1 MEIGKLKARWN
12 ITLNLSKWHCQKNR
26 TTGVDK
32 GVEKIADGIFHWH
45 NHFAKQYGVSS
56 KYQTA
61 LCDPAILLLGVERK
75 ENVNLI
81 EIVPTPFTF
90 WCYSQ

>member
-1 MEIGKLKARWN
+1 MDLKPVQMAV
-12 ITLNLSKWHCQKNR
+12 SEKQR

-32 GVEKIADGIFHWH
+32 GVEKIADGIVNWH
-45 NHFAKQYGVSS
+45 NHFAKQYRISL
-56 KYQTA
+56 KYQTE
-61 LCDPAILLLGVERK
+61 LCDPAILLLGLQRK
-75 ENVNLI
+75 GNVNLS